1 MPEQLAREG
10 RCVHVWYVVGL
21 DGVGHEGPGQGR
33 MYRTVYKFAPTG
45 TKKASWLAKVL
56 EWGDGRSPGYT
67 RLKASQ
73 PCSVEYRPGCASMRD
88 TACWMARWRVTIKS
102 NTLETRACRE

>member
-10 RCVHVWYVVGL
+10 RCVHIWYVVGL

-56 EWGDGRSPGYT
+56 EWGDRTESGLHTVKGIPTMLSRIPA
-67 RLKASQ
+67 R
-73 PCSVEYRPGCASMRD
+73 VREYAGHGLLDGEMEGD
-88 TACWMARWRVTIKS
+88 D
-102 NTLETRACRE
+102 